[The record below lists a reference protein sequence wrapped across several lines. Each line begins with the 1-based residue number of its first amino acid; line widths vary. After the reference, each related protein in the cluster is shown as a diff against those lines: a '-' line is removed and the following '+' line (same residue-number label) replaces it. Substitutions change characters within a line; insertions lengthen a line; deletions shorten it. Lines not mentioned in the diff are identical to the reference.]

1 MESDYLIYLTRSA
14 EAAQLIAAG
23 LFAQH
28 ESMGYRTASHGP
40 VDQDG
45 RIPAIYHNSGYFCA
59 IAERPTKEGHSPEYR
74 LVIC

>member
-23 LFAQH
+23 LFAQR
-28 ESMGYRTASHGP
+28 ESMGYRNTSHGP
-40 VDQDG
+40 VNQDG
-45 RIPAIYHNSGYFCA
+45 RIPAVYHDAGYFYA
-59 IAERPTKEGHSPEYR
+59 IAERPAQEGHSPEYR